1 MIAKMSPFVFFSLS
15 GLRLLNMF
23 DDHDMHS
30 HQKQGLSRKFKF
42 IEATKYGKKEV
53 SSIQML
59 VHSQRD
65 VRENTHR
72 P

>member
-1 MIAKMSPFVFFSLS
+1 
-15 GLRLLNMF
+15 MF